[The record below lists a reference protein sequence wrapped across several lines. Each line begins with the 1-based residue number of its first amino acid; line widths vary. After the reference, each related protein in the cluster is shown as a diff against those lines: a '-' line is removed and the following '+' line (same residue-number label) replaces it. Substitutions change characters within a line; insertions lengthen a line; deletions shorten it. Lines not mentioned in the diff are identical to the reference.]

1 MLDSNSNLKKKMTVK
16 SGHLLWNEIEWISA
30 YKDFRHF
37 RKQPVETIIENV
49 LLGLYFAGRSWRI
62 VWGS

>member
-1 MLDSNSNLKKKMTVK
+1 MTVK

>member
-1 MLDSNSNLKKKMTVK
+1 MLDSNSNLKKMTVK
-16 SGHLLWNEIEWISA
+16 NGHLLWNEIEWISA
-30 YKDFRHF
+30 YKDCRHF

-49 LLGLYFAGRSWRI
+49 LLALYFAGRSWRI